1 MKYQVI
7 RPFRDKNTGEI
18 YEVGT
23 ILELTKKRANE
34 ILKADKYIEE
44 LAEIEEIKEPIIND
58 EVQANIWVV
67 E

>member
-44 LAEIEEIKEPIIND
+44 IEEIKEPETIKD
-58 EVQANIWVV
+58 VVQKNIWVV

>member
-7 RPFRDKNTGEI
+7 KPFRDKNTGEI

-34 ILKADKYIEE
+34 ILKVDKFIE
-44 LAEIEEIKEPIIND
+44 EIEEIKEPEIIKD
-58 EVQANIWVV
+58 KVQENIWVV

>member
-7 RPFRDKNTGEI
+7 KAFRDKYTNEI

-34 ILKADKYIEE
+34 ILKVDKYIEE
-44 LAEIEEIKEPIIND
+44 FEEPEITNI
-58 EVQANIWVV
+58 EVQTNNCVV